1 MGLKQRPFSQTL
13 TWVLTPNMSIKRS
26 SIFKT
31 TGVRYHLTADVLTG
45 GKGDVWPCV
54 LQLAGG
60 LILGVALW
68 LRHDPKTSNLLQLEF
83 DGAQAPNTFYISTYL
98 PLALTLMHLQ
108 M

>member
-1 MGLKQRPFSQTL
+1 MFGL
-13 TWVLTPNMSIKRS
+13 
-26 SIFKT
+26 
-31 TGVRYHLTADVLTG
+31 
-45 GKGDVWPCV
+45 V

-108 M
+108 FTDGSSSV